1 MGFTTLMPYKRLTK
15 KGILNFAFCQISVI
29 ILYSGILYTSEGST
43 KASLSVVIESDITI
57 AELDEAIG
65 YLNDRLKIDQYGN
78 RMDWRKR
85 QTIQEAIDDL
95 LDERLLLT
103 NTVR

>member
-1 MGFTTLMPYKRLTK
+1 
-15 KGILNFAFCQISVI
+15 
-29 ILYSGILYTSEGST
+29 
-43 KASLSVVIESDITI
+43 VVIVSGKVTI

-95 LDERLLLT
+95 LDERLNLSSGGNRENTDHRT
-103 NTVR
+103 NS

>member
-1 MGFTTLMPYKRLTK
+1 M
-15 KGILNFAFCQISVI
+15 VI
-29 ILYSGILYTSEGST
+29 VSGE
-43 KASLSVVIESDITI
+43 VTI

-95 LDERLLLT
+95 LDERLNLSLGGNHENTDYRT
-103 NTVR
+103 NS

>member
-1 MGFTTLMPYKRLTK
+1 
-15 KGILNFAFCQISVI
+15 
-29 ILYSGILYTSEGST
+29 
-43 KASLSVVIESDITI
+43 VVIVSGEVTI

-95 LDERLLLT
+95 LDERLNLSSGGNRE
-103 NTVR
+103 NTDYRTIS

>member
-1 MGFTTLMPYKRLTK
+1 M
-15 KGILNFAFCQISVI
+15 VI
-29 ILYSGILYTSEGST
+29 VSGE
-43 KASLSVVIESDITI
+43 VTI

-95 LDERLLLT
+95 LDERLNLSSGGNRENTDHRT
-103 NTVR
+103 NS

>member
-1 MGFTTLMPYKRLTK
+1 M
-15 KGILNFAFCQISVI
+15 I
-29 ILYSGILYTSEGST
+29 
-43 KASLSVVIESDITI
+43 IESDISI

-85 QTIQEAIDDL
+85 QTIQDAIDDL
-95 LDERLLLT
+95 LDERLKVT
-103 NTVR
+103 HCK

>member
-1 MGFTTLMPYKRLTK
+1 M
-15 KGILNFAFCQISVI
+15 
-29 ILYSGILYTSEGST
+29 
-43 KASLSVVIESDITI
+43 VIESDITI

-103 NTVR
+103 NTVRWQAWLTRNNNAQTP

>member
-1 MGFTTLMPYKRLTK
+1 M
-15 KGILNFAFCQISVI
+15 
-29 ILYSGILYTSEGST
+29 
-43 KASLSVVIESDITI
+43 VIESDISI

-85 QTIQEAIDDL
+85 QTIQDAIDDL
-95 LDERLLLT
+95 LDERLKVT
-103 NTVR
+103 HCK

>member
-1 MGFTTLMPYKRLTK
+1 
-15 KGILNFAFCQISVI
+15 V
-29 ILYSGILYTSEGST
+29 SGE
-43 KASLSVVIESDITI
+43 VTI

>member
-1 MGFTTLMPYKRLTK
+1 M
-15 KGILNFAFCQISVI
+15 
-29 ILYSGILYTSEGST
+29 
-43 KASLSVVIESDITI
+43 VIEADITI
-57 AELDEAIG
+57 EELDEAIG
-65 YLNDRLKIDQYGN
+65 YLNERLKIDQYGN

-103 NTVR
+103 NPVR

>member
-1 MGFTTLMPYKRLTK
+1 
-15 KGILNFAFCQISVI
+15 
-29 ILYSGILYTSEGST
+29 
-43 KASLSVVIESDITI
+43 VVIESDITI

-95 LDERLLLT
+95 LDERLKVT
-103 NTVR
+103 QCK

>member
-1 MGFTTLMPYKRLTK
+1 
-15 KGILNFAFCQISVI
+15 V
-29 ILYSGILYTSEGST
+29 SGE
-43 KASLSVVIESDITI
+43 VTI

-95 LDERLLLT
+95 LDERLNLSSGGNRENTDHRT
-103 NTVR
+103 NS

>member
-1 MGFTTLMPYKRLTK
+1 M
-15 KGILNFAFCQISVI
+15 
-29 ILYSGILYTSEGST
+29 
-43 KASLSVVIESDITI
+43 VIESDISI

-78 RMDWRKR
+78 RMDWRKK

-95 LDERLLLT
+95 LDERLNLQKLQ
-103 NTVR
+103 TVSNL